1 MANNERTEK
10 KHAFLYTKLDFNILI
25 NHPSCYHNHFANRK
39 TFDLKQTNASAKQM
53 LYTHFKFKNKLIELT
68 SQLTLTHAE

>member
-10 KHAFLYTKLDFNILI
+10 KHAFLHTKLDFNILI

-53 LYTHFKFKNKLIELT
+53 LYTH
-68 SQLTLTHAE
+68 